1 MPHLAVADLINW
13 GWLRIGPPY
22 IYIDVNPVIFQM
34 GPLAVRWY
42 GLMYVVGILVGLQVT
57 ARYTT
62 RKGISEEALYRTLWW
77 SIVAGLLGGRLYF
90 VIQQHDLVQNYLQKP
105 WRILATWEGGMAFY
119 GAIFFVIPTLYLR
132 ARAERIN
139 PLVLIDAGVLFAT
152 VGQIFGRIGNLIN
165 GDIIG
170 YRSTLPWST
179 VYVNPNSWACNP
191 YVALPTCG
199 TPVQPAAGYELIS
212 NLVLLAVML
221 YLAHRVTRPG
231 ILMLVYLYS
240 YSILQF
246 FLFFVRDNSIE
257 TPFGLDWGLKQA
269 QWTSLVL
276 LIVLLPITYWVLR
289 TSKPIPAGEIAATY
303 GIPQRFK
310 KMYQQE
316 VFVGNQTM
324 ADRDED
330 ALHLK
335 QDSGLGSED
344 TELIL
349 KSDPDTTTDLDN
361 AQVTLPSEPDMVAI
375 SDASHVEPDDTHAQP
390 DTLLV
395 SDDDTQT
402 EPTSDL
408 VSDTSHVELDDTHAQ
423 PDTLL
428 VSDDD
433 TQTEPTSDLVS
444 DDIQV
449 EPNDTHAQPDILLVS
464 DDDTQA
470 EPTSDLVSDASHVEL
485 DDTHAQPDTLL
496 ISDDNT
502 QTEPT
507 SDLVSDDIQVEHD
520 DTHAQPDTLL
530 VSDDDT
536 QTEPTSDLVSDTS
549 HVDPDPSPIPDAS
562 HVEPNDTHAQPDT
575 LLVSSDDTQ
584 TEPTS
589 DLVSG
594 DSQIEP
600 DPSPVPN
607 HTHVKP
613 DTHAQAD
620 TLLTSDQ
627 EPHD

>member
-22 IYIDVNPVIFQM
+22 IYIDINPVIFQM

-246 FLFFVRDNSIE
+246 LLFFVRDNSIE

-316 VFVGNQTM
+316 IFVGNQTM

-330 ALHLK
+330 VLHLK

-349 KSDPDTTTDLDN
+349 KPDPDTTTDLDN
-361 AQVTLPSEPDMVAI
+361 AQVTLPSEPDTVAI
-375 SDASHVEPDDTHAQP
+375 SDDIQVEPDPSLVTDNSQVEPDTHAQT

-395 SDDDTQT
+395 SDDTQT

-408 VSDTSHVELDDTHAQ
+408 
-423 PDTLL
+423 
-428 VSDDD
+428 
-433 TQTEPTSDLVS
+433 
-444 DDIQV
+444 
-449 EPNDTHAQPDILLVS
+449 
-464 DDDTQA
+464 
-470 EPTSDLVSDASHVEL
+470 
-485 DDTHAQPDTLL
+485 
-496 ISDDNT
+496 ISDNS
-502 QTEPT
+502 QIE
-507 SDLVSDDIQVEHD
+507 
-520 DTHAQPDTLL
+520 
-530 VSDDDT
+530 
-536 QTEPTSDLVSDTS
+536 
-549 HVDPDPSPIPDAS
+549 
-562 HVEPNDTHAQPDT
+562 PDT

-589 DLVSG
+589 DLIS
-594 DSQIEP
+594 DNSQIEP
-600 DPSPVPN
+600 ASNAQADTLLVSSDDTQTEPTSNLISDNSQVEPASNAQADTLLVSSDDTQTEPTSDLTSDTSQIEPASNAQADTLLVSSDDTQTEPTSDLISDNSQVEPASNAQADTLLVSSDDTQTEPTSDLTSDTSQVEPESSPIPDASQIMTTPSPVPN